1 MARTRIT
8 DVPLLKSWEDVDRTL
23 KEIALAEI
31 ALDEITADM
40 NKQITGI
47 KEIAARDAQPVQE
60 RIEKLGADI
69 KAYVDEHQGDLGKK
83 KTKTLNF
90 GETGYR
96 QSTIIT
102 VPKDKAKL
110 EEIIRRLKARKMS
123 DCLAVKTTV
132 NKDALRQYGKE
143 RVLEVGA
150 NFKQKDVFWFEAAKT
165 KLEALAAPEM

>member
-8 DVPLLKSWEDVDRTL
+8 DAPLLKSWEDVDRTL
-23 KEIALAEI
+23 REIALAQI
-31 ALDEITADM
+31 ALDEIEGDM

-47 KEIAARDAQPVQE
+47 KEIAAREAQPIQE

-69 KAYVDEHQGDLGKK
+69 KAYVDEHQEELGKK
-83 KTKTLNF
+83 KTKALNF

-96 QSTIIT
+96 QSTTIT

-123 DCLAVKTTV
+123 DCLITKVTI
-132 NKDALRQYGKE
+132 NKDSLRQYGNE

-150 NFKQKDVFWFEAAKT
+150 NYKQKDVFWFEAAKT
-165 KLEALAAPEM
+165 KLEALAAPEV

>member
-8 DVPLLKSWEDVDRTL
+8 DAPLLKSWEDVDRTL
-23 KEIALAEI
+23 REIALAQI
-31 ALDEITADM
+31 ALDEIEGDM

-47 KEIAARDAQPVQE
+47 KEIAAREAQPIQE

-69 KAYVDEHQGDLGKK
+69 KAYVDEHQEELGKK
-83 KTKTLNF
+83 KTKALNF

-96 QSTIIT
+96 QSTTIT

-123 DCLAVKTTV
+123 DCLITKVTI
-132 NKDALRQYGKE
+132 NKDSLRQYGKE

-150 NFKQKDVFWFEAAKT
+150 NYKQKDVFWFEAAKT
-165 KLEALAAPEM
+165 KLEALAAPEV